1 MTLKFYS
8 RVAKGLKLKAI
19 EFTSLIREVTGEKLV
34 AEPFFLS
41 KFSIEFKHISVVEIW
56 FS

>member
-19 EFTSLIREVTGEKLV
+19 KFTGLIREVTGDKLV
-34 AEPFFLS
+34 EEPFFLP

-56 FS
+56 LS